1 MGQTKKKNANGAQK
15 KSAQNSSYASIIKR
29 FNDLAQ
35 TYSSVMA
42 SDAFYGIF
50 ARAGQAFANQPQIQ
64 NRRIKSI
71 SSLPV
76 DFTKEEIGEMLRNP
90 YSSEQPLRQTS
101 DILRYTAY
109 PYFKIGKTY
118 QDIPT
123 YRHYSKPLYIS
134 KEDAKSK
141 DFLREAVLIDKLTKT
156 LAPEKCAHKIAGQIV
171 NQGKVFYTLRTS
183 VDKVHNQINYAF
195 MQQLPEDWCYII
207 GFNNVS
213 GYTVSF
219 NMMYFLQPGT
229 DYTQFGDL
237 FTPYM
242 YDFEQI
248 FKPKEQ
254 SKYVYASKRPTIK
267 TDNRGIE
274 IYPENR
280 NPNGYGNPNVFM
292 QNGTWMYYV
301 TLPIDKVWVYE
312 LDDTTGAVV
321 PPLAGL
327 MLTYAQQ
334 SDYEA
339 AQLSLLLNPL
349 IKIFTGEIPY
359 FENNGATT
367 EDGYML
373 SLGGRALFE
382 NYFNTLMAQNNT
394 GGTAF
399 FSAPVKNIK
408 SHDYAES
415 ANANEISESFN
426 RYGMEKAGLSS
437 IIPVAEDVKAAQV
450 EASTKIES
458 RYVTATLYPQFCRMM
473 NNLYRSLNLKH
484 EWAFNMFGT
493 IFDEERIRDNALK
506 SIANGDLSAHFTLS
520 ALDGC
525 SWLDKLS
532 MMSTIKE
539 SGMLDMLIPPVT
551 AYTMKQE
558 NSNLPPRADD
568 DEGGRPVSEEMTE
581 AKEKYI
587 DAYGE

>member
-1 MGQTKKKNANGAQK
+1 MPPKKKSGQSTAQPAK
-15 KSAQNSSYASIIKR
+15 RGGSYTEILKR
-29 FNDLAQ
+29 FNEIA
-35 TYSSVMA
+35 TKYSSVIA

-50 ARAGQAFANQPQIQ
+50 SRAGQAFANQPQIQ

-123 YRHYSKPLYIS
+123 YRHFVKPLYIG
-134 KEDAKSK
+134 KEEAKSK
-141 DFLREAVLIDKLTKT
+141 EFLREATLLDKFSKT
-156 LAPEKCAHKIAGQIV
+156 LMPEKCAHKIAGQIV
-171 NQGKVFYTLRTS
+171 NQGKVFYTLRAS
-183 VDKVHNQINYAF
+183 VDKVHNQVNYAF

-207 GFNNVS
+207 GFNNIS

-242 YDFEQI
+242 YDFERI

-254 SKYVYASKRPTIK
+254 TKYVYASKRPTIK
-267 TDNRGIE
+267 TDEGVFE

-321 PPLAGL
+321 PPLSGL

-382 NYFNTLMAQNNT
+382 NFFNTLMAQNNT

-415 ANANEISESFN
+415 ANANDISESFN

-458 RYVTATLYPQFCRMM
+458 RYVTSTLYPQFSRMM
-473 NNLYRSLNLKH
+473 NHFYRSLNLKY
-484 EWAFNMFGT
+484 EWSFEMFGT
-493 IFDEERIRDNALK
+493 IFTEEKIRENALK
-506 SIANGDLSAHFTLS
+506 GIANGDLSAHFVLS

-525 SWLDKLS
+525 SWIDKIS
-532 MMSTIKE
+532 MMSVIKE

-558 NSNLPPRADD
+558 TSNLPPRAEDNQ
-568 DEGGRPVSEEMTE
+568 GGRTPTEEMTD